1 MEKGLSISS
10 LEGWARYHWRLKGN
24 LSLFHLEKPW
34 ILFEFE
40 LAKEVERVL
49 QEGLSVFKQRPL
61 KLERWS
67 PTLGCLS
74 ERAQINSYWVRIVG
88 LPLCL
93 WHKDFFKRVDDA
105 CGGYVGVDEETVR
118 GKNLQWARVLI
129 KTNGKKG
136 TKEVTGCG
144 GRTLFFSEPMVGDTS
159 LGSSGGSPY

>member
-129 KTNGKKG
+129 KTNGRK
-136 TKEVTGCG
+136 VL
-144 GRTLFFSEPMVGDTS
+144 GRL
-159 LGSSGGSPY
+159 